1 MACTATSSVNVGL
14 RRKYDHA
21 YLELPV
27 DPEWG
32 IPVPNCWVYLD
43 TVTNYIRPFSSTDEV
58 TDITNSPVKG
68 VVQDFVR
75 PGVDRVLA
83 VWTCGVF
90 QFDIS
95 AATEVVG
102 GVTGFIPYLDGAAV
116 SNTKFAPAGEGDTA
130 ILTAIQHGP
139 CICQSQYSD
148 ACQTAGDVASE
159 SPTTP
164 LAIANVTNAVGKF
177 CL

>member
-75 PGVDRVLA
+75 PGVDRVLV

-90 QFDIS
+90 QFNIS

>member
-75 PGVDRVLA
+75 PGVDRVLV

-148 ACQTAGDVASE
+148 ACQAAGDVASE